1 MNKEEMFNYLDK
13 RLGVNTKEVKDIKNY
28 IETRDEILEKIEEY
42 IEKYGNPFWGCYAE
56 NILEILGDK
65 EIKEI
70 PQFKGTLEQLDN
82 LTILGDKE
90 NGK

>member
-1 MNKEEMFNYLDK
+1 MNKEEMFNYLDN

-42 IEKYGNPFWGCYAE
+42 IEKYGNPMWGIYAK

-65 EIKEI
+65 E
-70 PQFKGTLEQLDN
+70 
-82 LTILGDKE
+82 
-90 NGK
+90 